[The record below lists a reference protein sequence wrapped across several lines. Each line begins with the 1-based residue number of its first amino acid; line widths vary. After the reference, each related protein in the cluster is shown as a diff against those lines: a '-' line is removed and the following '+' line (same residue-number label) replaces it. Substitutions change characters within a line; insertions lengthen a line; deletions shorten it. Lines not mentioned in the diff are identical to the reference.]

1 MSKALAAAHPRFA
14 SQPPRVRPEMA
25 DPPIDVR
32 GALLG
37 VHGIDDPGFEL
48 DVNPDPF
55 SPDRTLDL
63 EAPFSLRRPLSDAA
77 STRDER
83 VRSIQI

>member
-1 MSKALAAAHPRFA
+1 MYKVLAAAHPRFA
-14 SQPPRVRPEMA
+14 SQPPRFRPEMA
-25 DPPIDVR
+25 DPQIDVR

-48 DVNPDPF
+48 DVNPDPV
-55 SPDRTLDL
+55 SPDRTL
-63 EAPFSLRRPLSDAA
+63 EAPFSLRRPLSDVA